1 MKNKII
7 NYLKYHHAAS
17 LICFSFI
24 AIILTIFFSC
34 GIYGNESLNDID
46 KDLKNYHSNIY
57 VTTFYKSV
65 ALLMLMKTL
74 IYFKN
79 QKQNILIN

>member
-46 KDLKNYHSNIY
+46 KDLKIITRIS
-57 VTTFYKSV
+57 
-65 ALLMLMKTL
+65 M
-74 IYFKN
+74 
-79 QKQNILIN
+79 